1 MISLVAGEWQAELR
15 PEIGGALGA
24 LRRGGVDVLRP
35 TPADASDPLQTA
47 CFPLVPYCNRIRA
60 GRFTFADRE
69 VQLPL
74 NFLPERNSL
83 HGLGW
88 QVAWQIERQSTGEAL
103 LVHAHDGSGGWPWAY
118 RAEQSITLDPGG
130 CTVSLSVT
138 NLSNGVMPAGLG
150 LHPYFRRLDSA
161 LVQFSAGSVL
171 LGDDENMPTGERAPG
186 DHFAPWSKGASLPAA
201 TVDHAHADWDGIA
214 TIRDELG
221 GITLSASATPH
232 LHVYTPAGGDP
243 LCLEPVTHLP
253 DALNHDAAGM
263 ALLHPGE
270 RTSISMRIEATLS

>member
-24 LRRGGVDVLRP
+24 LRLGGVDVLRP
-35 TPADASDPLQTA
+35 TPPGATNPLETA

-60 GRFTFADRE
+60 GRFTFAGCG

-88 QVAWQIERQSTGEAL
+88 QVAWEIERQSPEEVLMA
-103 LVHAHDGSGGWPWAY
+103 HAHDGSGGWPWAY
-118 RAEQSITLDPGG
+118 RAEQTITLDPGG
-130 CTVSLSVT
+130 CTVVLSVT
-138 NLSNGVMPAGLG
+138 NQSDSVMPAGLG

-161 LVQFSAGSVL
+161 VVQFSAGTVL

-186 DHFAPWSKGASLPAA
+186 DHFAPWSKGAPLPAA
-201 TVDHAHADWDGIA
+201 TVDHAHANWDGRA
-214 TIRDELG
+214 FIRDKLG
-221 GITLSASATPH
+221 SITLSASRAPH

-253 DALNHDAAGM
+253 DALNHDAQGM

-270 RTSISMRIEATLS
+270 SASISMRIEAKLS